1 MSAAQ
6 AEKLRALL
14 DALVYKSAADYSV
27 TGIAWK
33 KPGPISPASAAPPK
47 RRSWCRTG

>member
-14 DALVYKSAADYSV
+14 YALVYKSAADYSV
-27 TGIAWK
+27 TGIVL
-33 KPGPISPASAAPPK
+33 
-47 RRSWCRTG
+47 